1 LMSIKLSIYPLIFV
15 MKNLLLLIFFVFSN
29 EAFAV
34 NINTANA
41 EELAHNLSG
50 IGKNKAQRI
59 IEYREKI
66 GGFVSP
72 EQLLEVKGISLKTLA
87 RNRNKIDISPIGT
100 VDINTANAKE
110 LARHLSGVGKVKAQR
125 IVEYREK
132 IGGFVSLEQ
141 LLEVKDIGPKILA
154 RNRDKIDISP
164 IGKQVS
170 PSFHTPPRHLTTG
183 ADLAHHK
190 ISGDTRISIRGNAP
204 LLDTTPQKDFPKV
217 EKLPHSNPPISEGND
232 VTDRLND
239 PLLNTSSQSLVEDLS
254 HKIKKLLTHNKFWDA
269 LIIIPLFGTILF
281 IFVMAWFKGTKK
293 DKPVLRKHLLSTT
306 FVCSGCGKVGS
317 FQNVRYKGHFNSQ
330 YIDDDLPP
338 GWSCIPNW
346 LGEPCDYCFDC
357 SKD

>member
-1 LMSIKLSIYPLIFV
+1 
-15 MKNLLLLIFFVFSN
+15 MKNLLLLILFVFSN

-34 NINTANA
+34 DINTANA

-66 GGFVSP
+66 GGFVSLK
-72 EQLLEVKGISLKTLA
+72 QLLEVKGISSKTLA
-87 RNRNKIDISPIGT
+87 RNRDKIDISPIGT
-100 VDINTANAKE
+100 VDINTANAEE
-110 LARHLSGVGKVKAQR
+110 LARHLSGVGKNTAQR
-125 IVEYREK
+125 IIEYREK

-141 LLEVKDIGPKILA
+141 LLEVKNIGPKTLA

-170 PSFHTPPRHLTTG
+170 PSLHTPPRNPTTD
-183 ADLAHHK
+183 AYLAHHK
-190 ISGDTRISIRGNAP
+190 ISGDTPIPIRGNAP
-204 LLDTTPQKDFPKV
+204 LLDTAPQKVSPKV
-217 EKLPHSNPPISEGND
+217 EKLPHSNPPISTEGND
-232 VTDRLND
+232 VTERFND
-239 PLLNTSSQSLVEDLS
+239 PLLNTSPQSLAEDLS

-269 LIIIPLFGTILF
+269 LIIIPLFGAILF
-281 IFVMAWFKGTKK
+281 IFAMAWFKETKK

-317 FQNVRYKGHFNSQ
+317 FQNIRYKDHFNSQ
-330 YIDDDLPP
+330 YIDGDLPP
-338 GWSCIPNW
+338 GWLCIPNW